1 MTTTSGSASS
11 RRAVRARGGPADPR
25 RRTTVAGVLLGAGVA
40 ASVLDLL
47 VLHLLLQWHHFYDR
61 STTAVAVASDG
72 VLHALGWTATVWGL
86 VLLLDVRRRGP
97 VPRGRWWG
105 GVLVGLGGFQLLDG
119 VVDHTVL
126 RLHQVRYDVEDL
138 LVYDVVWIGSAVLVL
153 AAGLLVLRRSRRP
166 APAPPG
172 G

>member
-1 MTTTSGSASS
+1 MTSTSGSASS
-11 RRAVRARGGPADPR
+11 GRDVRARGGPADPW
-25 RRTTVAGVLLGAGVA
+25 RRTTAAGVLLGAGVA
-40 ASVLDLL
+40 ASVVDLL

-105 GVLVGLGGFQLLDG
+105 GVLVGLGGFQLVDG
-119 VVDHTVL
+119 VADHKLL

-138 LVYDVVWIGSAVLVL
+138 VVYDVVWIGSAVLVL
-153 AAGLLVLRRSRRP
+153 AAGLVVLRRAGRSATR
-166 APAPPG
+166 G
-172 G
+172 DG